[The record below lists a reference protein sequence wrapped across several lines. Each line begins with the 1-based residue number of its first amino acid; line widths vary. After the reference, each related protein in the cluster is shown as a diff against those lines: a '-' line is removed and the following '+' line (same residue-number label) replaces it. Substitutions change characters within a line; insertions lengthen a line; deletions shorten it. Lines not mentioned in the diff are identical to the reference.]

1 MDEVQL
7 EGKTCRTSLG
17 LHTVPPTP
25 DQTVPASPE
34 RVDGMPVQRKQQ
46 LQLFILLNPCSFPL
60 TLNILSI
67 LFVFISLE
75 NNP

>member
-17 LHTVPPTP
+17 LHNVPPTP

-34 RVDGMPVQRKQQ
+34 RVEGMSVQRKKQ
-46 LQLFILLNPCSFPL
+46 FILLNPCSFPL
-60 TLNILSI
+60 TLNILRV

>member
-17 LHTVPPTP
+17 LHNVPPTP

-34 RVDGMPVQRKQQ
+34 RVDGMSVQRKKQ
-46 LQLFILLNPCSFPL
+46 FILLNPCSFPL
-60 TLNILSI
+60 TLNILRV

>member
-1 MDEVQL
+1 MDEDQL

-34 RVDGMPVQRKQQ
+34 RVDGMPVERKKQ

-60 TLNILSI
+60 TLNILRI
-67 LFVFISLE
+67 FFLF
-75 NNP
+75 